1 MDRQKRAK
9 HGGFCNVQRQ
19 WRLDNRRGCM
29 APNASRNWAPK
40 RSSAMQVFDL
50 EGNTQTSGPGLT
62 QRSRFPGITAV
73 PIPEISP
80 EADTSRGHAKNRRL
94 AVIGSL
100 APGLMAAILGA
111 GLGLSFGHDEL
122 GYPACLAVGGFFV
135 LLVKAT
141 GREGPAFR
149 SAFAAWIGLC
159 FGLGEFFAGMSWF
172 PSSIAREWPQ
182 LSVAPEYLLLVY
194 LGSYHA
200 LTGALFGTFA
210 QRHRRQGAGM
220 GWFVALPFAFAWAW
234 TIPEIIRGTAMT
246 GLPILTKKPP
256 PLYASK

>member
-1 MDRQKRAK
+1 
-9 HGGFCNVQRQ
+9 
-19 WRLDNRRGCM
+19 M

-40 RSSAMQVFDL
+40 RADPTQVFDL
-50 EGNTQTSGPGLT
+50 ERNPKTSGPGLT
-62 QRSRFPGITAV
+62 QRSRFPGISAV
-73 PIPEISP
+73 PIPEISQ
-80 EADTSRGHAKNRRL
+80 EADTSSGQAKNRRP

-100 APGLMAAILGA
+100 APGLMAAALGA
-111 GLGLSFGHDEL
+111 GLGLSFGHDDL
-122 GYPACLAVGGFFV
+122 GYLACLAVGGFFV

-141 GREGPAFR
+141 GREGRACR

-159 FGLGEFFAGMSWF
+159 FGLGEFFAGMAWF

-182 LSVAPEYLLLVY
+182 LSVAPEYVLLVY

-200 LTGALFGTFA
+200 LTGALFGAFA
-210 QRHRRQGAGM
+210 RRLRRQAAAM
-220 GWFVALPFAFAWAW
+220 GWFAALPFAFAFACAW